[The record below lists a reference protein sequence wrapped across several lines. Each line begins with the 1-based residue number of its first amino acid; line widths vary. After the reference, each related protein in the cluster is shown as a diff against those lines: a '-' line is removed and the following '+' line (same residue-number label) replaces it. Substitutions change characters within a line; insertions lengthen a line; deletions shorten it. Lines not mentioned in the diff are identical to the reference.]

1 MAGRS
6 ISYELLIDWDNSGNF
21 SFDESDYLFSAT
33 GNESMSPPGESSFSG
48 DSYASEMNLT
58 LLNKGA
64 RFTSTNSSSL
74 IYAYIAN
81 GAFYQKKVKLSVTL
95 GGTTHVIFRGFIKG
109 INEKFRTV
117 EEGGKVVLT
126 CRSDDDQIKFKG
138 VSTSVSITYNYYVES
153 QDEGTIIAKI
163 LETSGLVDTVHYRSQ
178 AQSNPTIDRGLF
190 SIPYFW
196 MDKESPIEDASMLA
210 QACGGRFFFN
220 TEDGYYYYRNA
231 FEFATGVGGTSQA
244 TLTETNCSS
253 FGYSAN
259 DDEMFESVTITAR
272 PRYITEIK
280 EIWRNDDVIRLA
292 PGEVKQIHAKLN
304 QPLIQYENTSFVATT
319 TAGLPI
325 SGITS
330 SVAAYSQRLVITLT
344 NTSAYSVFIRDF
356 YATGRL
362 LEALDSIEY
371 SNSSSDTYW
380 NTRDG
385 KEKQITAN
393 AYVQSWAQ
401 AKAIADIIVD
411 RQGSFSPVIK
421 ADGYVGTSFLRVG
434 DRVTVTITG
443 RISSVQH
450 IITRQNWTLSDKGFN
465 QSFELY
471 EATGIYGLSIGSYFI
486 IGTHSQNSAK
496 SYFY

>member
-1 MAGRS
+1 MTRQVS
-6 ISYELLIDWDNSGNF
+6 FQLLIDWDNSGNF
-21 SFDESDYLFSAT
+21 TFDESDYLFSAT

-48 DSYASEMNLT
+48 NSYASEMSLV
-58 LLNKGA
+58 LLNTGA
-64 RFTSTNSSSL
+64 RFTSTNSSSP
-74 IYAYIAN
+74 IYSYLAS
-81 GAFYQKKVKLSVTL
+81 GAFYQKKVRLSVTL
-95 GGTTHVIFRGFIKG
+95 GGTTHTVFRGFIKG
-109 INEKFRTV
+109 MNEKFRTTQ
-117 EEGGKVVLT
+117 EGGKVTFT

-138 VSTSVSITYNYYVES
+138 VSTTTSITYNYYVES

-178 AQSNPTIDRGLF
+178 SQSSPTIDRGLF

-210 QACGGRFFFN
+210 QACGGRFFFD
-220 TEDGYYYYRNA
+220 TETGMYYYRNA
-231 FEFATGVGGTSQA
+231 FEFATGVGGTSQT
-244 TLTETNCSS
+244 TLTESNCDS
-253 FGYSAN
+253 FGYNAN
-259 DDEMFESVTITAR
+259 DEEMFESVVITAR

-280 EIWRNDDVIRLA
+280 EIWRNDDVVRLA
-292 PGEVKQIHAKLN
+292 PGEVKQIQAKLN
-304 QPLIQYENTSFVATT
+304 QPLIEYESTSFIATT

-371 SNSSSDTYW
+371 STSSGDSYW
-380 NTRDG
+380 SGRDG

-411 RQGSFSPVIK
+411 RQGTFSPVIK
-421 ADGYVGTSFLRVG
+421 ADNYRGTLFLRVG
-434 DRVTVTITG
+434 DRVSVTITG
-443 RISSVQH
+443 RLSAVEH
-450 IITRQNWTLSDKGFN
+450 VITKQNWTLSDKGFA